1 MQRLAEFLFRYR
13 DHIAAALLAII
24 ALTLMSYGNVTQLGG
39 FRALIIGGLGLAQEA
54 FAWIPNPIALEK
66 ENRALRQ
73 INLELQQ
80 EVMVLRRAGVE
91 NARLRRMLELKSAN
105 NLPLL
110 PASVVGKTVFRT
122 RQFLTIDR
130 GSKDGVHPGMTVMT
144 DAGLVGS
151 VIATSAHYAVVQT
164 LFNRDVRVSARLE
177 TTRQE
182 GIVQWDGFDYLLLQ
196 NIPKTEPVNVGDR
209 VLTSGLSTRYVPEIP
224 IGRVTTVINDP
235 TSMFY
240 RITLEPAV
248 EFGRLEHVFVVLKP
262 PPQEQLLLERA
273 LQEYIDRRITGR

>member
-151 VIATSAHYAVVQT
+151 VIAISAHYAVVQT

-196 NIPKTEPVNVGDR
+196 NIPKT
-209 VLTSGLSTRYVPEIP
+209 
-224 IGRVTTVINDP
+224 
-235 TSMFY
+235 
-240 RITLEPAV
+240 
-248 EFGRLEHVFVVLKP
+248 
-262 PPQEQLLLERA
+262 
-273 LQEYIDRRITGR
+273 